1 MTNIQKNLNKAKA
14 YINMHT
20 FHGENDIK
28 AVCGSQT
35 ATD

>member
-1 MTNIQKNLNKAKA
+1 MTNIQKNLNKKA

-20 FHGENDIK
+20 FHGENDMK
-28 AVCGSQT
+28 EVCGSQT